1 MTTGASFLGT
11 GVGFPFRLNKNGEV
25 FSSSFEDS
33 IEESIKIILSTKP
46 GERVMRPEFGCRIHE
61 LMFAPNTTDT
71 HNLAIYFVTEA
82 LKRWE
87 NRILIK
93 EVTVHKTS
101 DTAIDINVNYQIRDT
116 NSFYNLVYPFY
127 LKEYI

>member
-1 MTTGASFLGT
+1 MVTGASFLGT
-11 GVGFPFRLNKNGEV
+11 GVGFPFRVNKNGEI
-25 FSSSFEDS
+25 FASSFEDS
-33 IEESIKIILSTKP
+33 IEESIKIVLSTKP
-46 GERVMRPEFGCRIHE
+46 GERLMRPDFGCRIHE

-71 HNLAIYFVTEA
+71 HNLAIYFVTES

-101 DTAIDINVNYQIRDT
+101 DTAIDININYQIRDT

-127 LKEYI
+127 LKEYA

>member
-1 MTTGASFLGT
+1 MTSGASFLGT
-11 GVGFPFRLNKNGEV
+11 GVGFPFKLNKNGEI

-61 LMFAPNTTDT
+61 LMFLPNTIDT
-71 HNLAIYFVTEA
+71 HNLAIYFVTES

-87 NRILIK
+87 NRILNK

-101 DTAIDINVNYQIRDT
+101 NTAIDINVNYQIRDT

-127 LKEYI
+127 LKEYA

>member
-1 MTTGASFLGT
+1 MTSGASFLGT
-11 GVGFPFRLNKNGEV
+11 GVGFPFRLNKNGEI

-33 IEESIKIILSTKP
+33 IEEAIKIVLSTKP
-46 GERVMRPEFGCRIHE
+46 GERLMRPDFGCRVHE
-61 LMFAPNTTDT
+61 LMFAPNTVDT

-87 NRILIK
+87 NRILVK
-93 EVTVHKTS
+93 EVTVHKIS
-101 DTAIDINVNYQIRDT
+101 DTAIDINISYQIRDT

-127 LKEYI
+127 LKEYA

>member
-1 MTTGASFLGT
+1 MVTGASFLGT
-11 GVGFPFRLNKNGEV
+11 GVGFPFRVNKNGEI
-25 FSSSFEDS
+25 FASSFEDS
-33 IEESIKIILSTKP
+33 IEESIKIVLSTKP
-46 GERVMRPEFGCRIHE
+46 GERVMRPDFGCRIHE

-71 HNLAIYFVTEA
+71 HNLAIYFVTES

-101 DTAIDINVNYQIRDT
+101 DTAIDININYQIRDT

-127 LKEYI
+127 LKEYA